1 MARIAWT
8 MSNGLWPGLDGMMPP
23 GGFGR
28 QDTVARHQKCANRA
42 FLLSCR
48 TPDNKLIGAA

>member
-1 MARIAWT
+1 
-8 MSNGLWPGLDGMMPP
+8 MMPP

-28 QDTVARHQKCANRA
+28 QDIVARRQKCANRA